1 MLKGK
6 ERKREKTNTREE
18 INVQQKTIIKTQKK
32 RGKKITK
39 KLKKFEIRNS
49 TKNQELM

>member
-18 INVQQKTIIKTQKK
+18 INVQQKTIIKIQKK
-32 RGKKITK
+32 KREKSNEEIKK
-39 KLKKFEIRNS
+39 IRNS
-49 TKNQELM
+49 TQEIKN

>member
-18 INVQQKTIIKTQKK
+18 INVQQKTIIKIQKK
-32 RGKKITK
+32 KREKSNEEIKK
-39 KLKKFEIRNS
+39 IRNS